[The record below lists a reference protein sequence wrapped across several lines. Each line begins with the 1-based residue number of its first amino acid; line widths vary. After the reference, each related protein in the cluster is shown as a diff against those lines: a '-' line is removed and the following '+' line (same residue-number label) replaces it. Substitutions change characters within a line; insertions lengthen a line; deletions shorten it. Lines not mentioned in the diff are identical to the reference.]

1 MTSHFLQSIHV
12 TTISSTLIEHQRS
25 SSFWCSLYSLR
36 KFDIIVSSGHRLS
49 NRPKLTVMLKS
60 LLCST
65 ICLDTANETV
75 LKLKTEP
82 APFACEAHGK
92 LYQVSSQT
100 SRGKIIIRSN
110 EIMLKWHHKFLIDA
124 SRVILLLK
132 IIALYTNKGVFT
144 LVSNTKETL

>member
-1 MTSHFLQSIHV
+1 MSQQLRQDQLNARDHLHFDVALILYTSL
-12 TTISSTLIEHQRS
+12 
-25 SSFWCSLYSLR
+25 
-36 KFDIIVSSGHRLS
+36 IIVSSGHRLS

-100 SRGKIIIRSN
+100 SRGKFIIRRN
-110 EIMLKWHHKFLIDA
+110 KIMLKQHHKFLIN
-124 SRVILLLK
+124 
-132 IIALYTNKGVFT
+132 AL
-144 LVSNTKETL
+144 